1 MSQRKGRSIG
11 EGATAQYKEHLA
23 QRKDHDAH
31 QSATTDV
38 AAPSRIDVWSLRL
51 SAWAQV
57 VTLVVV
63 IFGYLYTVIP
73 VVQKERLEEEVA
85 TLERTKDSLAKARI
99 SLERDV
105 VTAKDQ
111 MVSLSANANELRAE
125 NRQMEDSRT
134 ELQQVNRKLAIER
147 ASVGRKL
154 EAVSVDLAGARQQF
168 SEASQKLFIDE
179 ISEPIGF
186 LGLQGAEGFPSDTTD
201 ADAIERRLAKGLPEP
216 TARLGAFLAGLRS
229 PAQRSKMNIPGP
241 DGPVIHAQLVDDFER
256 RVELIRPQLAL
267 PRPDTRK
274 RGAEFVRQLRL
285 EMDAVPTCLDVSTDK
300 FVKEQKWSEAE
311 VAKWRGTASWNTE
324 RRLLNVTCE
333 TMPLYDVRKR
343 FAKAWWGLIGAY
355 IDVFSAIVPAAY
367 GHQSLP
373 RVDPALI
380 DPPSYPGPWFDF
392 TTF

>member
-1 MSQRKGRSIG
+1 MG
-11 EGATAQYKEHLA
+11 EGATARYKAYLA
-23 QRKDHDAH
+23 KRKGHDAH
-31 QSATTDV
+31 QSAAADV
-38 AAPSRIDVWSLRL
+38 VTPSRIDVWSLRL

-85 TLERTKDSLAKARI
+85 TLEKTKDALAKARI

-105 VTAKDQ
+105 VTAKIQ
-111 MVSLSANANELRAE
+111 VVSLSTNANELRAE
-125 NRQMEDSRT
+125 NRQLEASRAG
-134 ELQQVNRKLAIER
+134 LQQVNRQLATER
-147 ASVGRKL
+147 TSVGRKL

-201 ADAIERRLAKGLPEP
+201 ADAIEKRLAKGLPEP
-216 TARLGAFLAGLRS
+216 TVRLGAFLAWLRS
-229 PAQRSKMNIPGP
+229 PAQRSKMTIPGP
-241 DGPVIHAQLVDDFER
+241 DGPAIHAQLVDDFEKR
-256 RVELIRPQLAL
+256 IELIRPQLAL

-274 RGAEFVRQLRL
+274 WAAEFVRQLRL
-285 EMDAVPTCLDVSTDK
+285 EMDAVPTCLDVSMDK
-300 FVKEQKWSEAE
+300 FVKEHNWSEAD
-311 VAKWRGTASWNTE
+311 VARWRGTASWNTE
-324 RRLLNVTCE
+324 RRFLSVTCE
-333 TMPLYDVRKR
+333 TMPLYDARKR

-380 DPPSYPGPWFDF
+380 DPPSYPGPWFEK
-392 TTF
+392 